1 MIYLAEKWHGVRFAV
16 HVIQFVFKQ
25 WDRSAFLLSL
35 YGAGGF
41 LISVL
46 RPTLLDP
53 LLDNPMYGYRTYP
66 LGIWVSV
73 FAGLVF
79 VFLYRSNVMEKNILK
94 MDDLSFALN
103 RGCFSFLSIL
113 VPMVIL
119 LPNFLPELPHTGFV
133 NSSIA
138 YAAIVSLASYLHNY
152 SPDYSFVEN
161 TEIAIKARVELLRTI
176 YNSYYVGLA
185 LFVTLAVGVATMPPS
200 THQMYTKIEEIIM
213 LEMAGR
219 INLFYQIFGLF
230 WGMAFQIFTCM
241 YIAQQQFRKIKTR

>member
-1 MIYLAEKWHGVRFAV
+1 MRFAV
-16 HVIQFVFKQ
+16 HFIQFVFKQ

-35 YGAGGF
+35 YGAVGF
-41 LISVL
+41 VISAL
-46 RPTLLDP
+46 KPTLLDP
-53 LLDNPMYGYRTYP
+53 LLDNPIYGYRTYP

-94 MDDLSFALN
+94 MEDPFFALN

-113 VPMVIL
+113 VPMIIL
-119 LPNFLPELPHTGFV
+119 LPNFLPEFPHTGFV
-133 NSSIA
+133 SSSII
-138 YAAIVSLASYLHNY
+138 YAVIVSLASYLHNY
-152 SPDYSFVEN
+152 SPDYSFVEDA
-161 TEIAIKARVELLRTI
+161 EIDIKARIELLRTI
-176 YNSYYVGLA
+176 YNSYYIGLA

-200 THQMYTKIEEIIM
+200 PHQIYTKIEEIIM
-213 LEMAGR
+213 IGMAGR

-241 YIAQQQFRKIKTR
+241 YIAQQQLKKIKTRCAR